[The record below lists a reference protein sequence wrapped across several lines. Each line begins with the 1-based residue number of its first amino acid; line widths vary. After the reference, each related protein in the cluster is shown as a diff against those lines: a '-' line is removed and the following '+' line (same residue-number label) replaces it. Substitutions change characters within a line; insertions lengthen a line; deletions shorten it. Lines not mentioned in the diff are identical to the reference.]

1 MIEALGLQPLLEGMP
16 SFQFIDPLDYLDFL
30 KLMKEARF
38 VMTDSGGIQEE
49 TTILG
54 VPCLTLR
61 NETERPV
68 TLHQGT
74 NILVQK
80 DRERIL
86 TVVRDILSGTPVRDG
101 RPELWDGSAAERI
114 SRILRNHLINKET
127 SR

>member
-86 TVVRDILSGTPVRDG
+86 TVVRAIPLS
-101 RPELWDGSAAERI
+101 
-114 SRILRNHLINKET
+114 
-127 SR
+127 